1 MRADHQVE
9 HVFFCQKSEVHMTR
23 SQWIVG
29 LVLDFK
35 VYEKYLIFTNE
46 TLNEALGSAKVGQAY
61 FAKLLNDYQYRES
74 IYIRTRT
81 VVKSTEH
88 VPLRK

>member
-1 MRADHQVE
+1 MMAVLAVLKADHQVE
-9 HVFFCQKSEVHMTR
+9 HVFFRQKSEVHMTR

-46 TLNEALGSAKVGQAY
+46 TLNEALRTARIGQAY
-61 FAKLLNDYQYRES
+61 FNRLNDYGFRETS
-74 IYIRTRT
+74 YL
-81 VVKSTEH
+81 KSGLVLGE
-88 VPLRK
+88 L